1 MWHTVA
7 SSSTAK
13 AQWQS
18 HKDTNWC
25 FILSLSSVVSASL
38 ISIEQHQNT
47 MEVLTQIFHHC
58 VAKDMLDI
66 DCMTVIFTLL
76 WEWLCVARKC
86 FYFSLSNCS
95 LSPAYVI
102 HFSEVE
108 MCYQRRKLNL
118 GKKKNT
124 LRNLALLSEAAICYK
139 FDFLPSYF
147 IFFLSSI
154 PSGTSWAL
162 QYKVPLLAPNVWNRK
177 IQIIGAV
184 LNYW

>member
-25 FILSLSSVVSASL
+25 FILSFSSVVSASL

-95 LSPAYVI
+95 LSPAYVL
-102 HFSEVE
+102 HSSEVE

-118 GKKKNT
+118 GGGKYIKKPGFIVWGCH
-124 LRNLALLSEAAICYK
+124 LLQVWLLALL
-139 FDFLPSYF
+139 LH
-147 IFFLSSI
+147 FFFFYYLF
-154 PSGTSWAL
+154 
-162 QYKVPLLAPNVWNRK
+162 LLALFGHCHDNSCS
-177 IQIIGAV
+177 
-184 LNYW
+184 